1 MSRKKEKQG
10 GASVHHSLSVRNRL
24 MIFLCLISVV
34 QLLAVGILL
43 IYFLQPRY
51 NQYIH
56 DHLQRQLDTMVQL
69 INDNPQDISR
79 RGLMGLEVDPEF
91 WLAVSEAAQN
101 GSLDVSNCC
110 VEICDKTLGRV
121 YNIEN
126 LYPCLLHKVDRSV
139 TGRVNSQDTPDALRL
154 RAELF
159 QNGSLYRILTT
170 SSDSLQMVV
179 GSTARD
185 GRYAVIVS
193 ANLARVSEARRVL
206 EQYLPVLILI
216 SLAVST
222 LAAWLFSRWLT
233 RPLSSL
239 SKAAQQVAQ
248 GNYNVQMPIS
258 SDDEIGLLTMD
269 FNRMADEVGRTIQG
283 QRELFANVS
292 HDLRTPLTLIKGYA
306 ETVRDLTGND
316 EAKRTDQLNVIVDET
331 DRLSGLVNNMLE
343 LSRVNSGAEAP
354 QPEAFDMA
362 QLCAEVAQ
370 RYTGVC
376 AQNGWTLTLEA
387 PEPCPVVA
395 DPRMMERVLHN
406 LLGNAMHHL
415 GPDGIFLLRAKPTPE
430 GIRVEVE
437 DHGPGI
443 PPEELPQLFQRY
455 YRSRGNE
462 GKVGTGLGLAI
473 TKALLQSHGYRFG
486 VQSTVGKGSLFW
498 FVMSPPPETH

>member
-1 MSRKKEKQG
+1 MTRK
-10 GASVHHSLSVRNRL
+10 ASKPQAPAVRHSLSVRNRL
-24 MIFLCLISVV
+24 MIFLCLMSVI
-34 QLLAVGILL
+34 QLLVVGILM

-51 NQYIH
+51 NKYIH
-56 DHLQRQLDTMVQL
+56 HQLRHRLDVL
-69 INDNPQDISR
+69 VELVNENPQDISQR
-79 RGLMGLEVDPEF
+79 TLTGLEVDPGF
-91 WLAVSEAAQN
+91 WMALNEAATS
-101 GSLDVSNCC
+101 GTLRIENCC
-110 VEICDKTLGRV
+110 VEICDQTLGRV

-126 LYPCLLHKVDRSV
+126 LYPCLLHKVDRTV

-159 QNGSLYRILTT
+159 RDGSLYRILTT

-185 GRYAVIVS
+185 GRYAVMVS
-193 ANLARVSEARRVL
+193 ANLARVSEARKVL

-216 SLAVST
+216 SLLVSV

-233 RPLSSL
+233 RPLSIL

-258 SDDEIGLLTMD
+258 SDDEIGLLTED

-306 ETVRDLTGND
+306 ETVRDLTGDD
-316 EAKRTDQLNVIVDET
+316 EEKRTDQLNVIVDET

-343 LSRVNSGAEAP
+343 LSRVNSGTETP
-354 QPEAFDMA
+354 QREEFDMC
-362 QLCAEVAQ
+362 QLCAEVAE

-376 AQNGWTLTLEA
+376 GQNGWTLTLEL
-387 PEPCPVVA
+387 PETYPVNA

-415 GPDGIFLLRAKPTPE
+415 GEDGIFILRALPTPE
-430 GIRVEVE
+430 GLRVEVE

-443 PPEELPQLFQRY
+443 PPEELPRLFHRY
-455 YRSRGNE
+455 YRSRGDQ

-473 TKALLQSHGYRFG
+473 TKALLQSHAYRFG
-486 VQSTVGKGSLFW
+486 VQSTVGKGSVFW
-498 FVMSPPPETH
+498 FVMTPGT